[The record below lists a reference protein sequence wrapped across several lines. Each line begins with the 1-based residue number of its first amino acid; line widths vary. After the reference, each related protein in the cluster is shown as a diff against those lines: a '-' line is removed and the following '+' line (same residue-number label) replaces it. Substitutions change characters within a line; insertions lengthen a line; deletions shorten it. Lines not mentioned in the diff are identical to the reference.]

1 MPSAEVTQK
10 EAVVFRN
17 AKTLT
22 ADHYAA
28 SFRNHFGD
36 GAVHRLQKE
45 IGFVGKRLLRL
56 PSTER
61 SSFFDPWFGEENARH
76 LRAVAQSVR
85 GLPQDAAAATA
96 GDATGAAGP
105 RRAPRIVFLQGVMPR
120 SGTNYLQSLLEL
132 HPDVVVNPYGI
143 RELPFLNTVEDARAY
158 EGRFLR
164 LYQRNRESF
173 RDLETFC
180 YMVSG
185 FLRRIEAEFPADK
198 TVVIK
203 SPHTRMM
210 RYFPYL
216 FPAERCLIVLRDGK
230 RAVQSTI
237 DTWPLRFLGRTF
249 ADVCREWSFGTEAA
263 LEAQSRMSADACR
276 LVRFEDAV
284 AAPDGTVRDLM
295 RFLELE
301 EGRYP
306 FERIGDLPIL
316 GSSRA
321 SRSNGEVSW
330 TPVEKP
336 KGFDPSKRPIEWSRK
351 RRTVFD
357 AVAGDMQKKAGYAS

>member
-1 MPSAEVTQK
+1 M
-10 EAVVFRN
+10 FWN
-17 AKTLT
+17 GKTLA
-22 ADHYAA
+22 ADHYAT
-28 SFRNHFGD
+28 SLRHHFGD

-61 SSFFDPWFGEENARH
+61 SAFFDPWFTEENARH
-76 LRAVAQSVR
+76 LRSVARSVR
-85 GLPQDAAAATA
+85 GMAPNAPAPALAS
-96 GDATGAAGP
+96 
-105 RRAPRIVFLQGVMPR
+105 APRIVFLHGVMPR

-132 HPDVVVNPYGI
+132 HPDVLVNPYGI
-143 RELPFLNTVEDARAY
+143 RELPFLNTLEDARTY

-164 LYQRNRESF
+164 LYRRNRESF
-173 RDLETFC
+173 SDLETFC
-180 YMVSG
+180 YMVNG
-185 FLRRIEAEFPADK
+185 FLRRIEAEFPAGK

-216 FPAERCLIVLRDGK
+216 FPAERCLIVLRDGR

-284 AAPDGTVRDLM
+284 AAPDGTARDLM
-295 RFLELE
+295 RFLDLD

-330 TPVEKP
+330 TPVSKP
-336 KGFDPSKRPIEWSRK
+336 EGFDPSKRPIQWSRK

>member
-10 EAVVFRN
+10 EAGVFRN

-22 ADHYAA
+22 ADHYVA
-28 SFRNHFGD
+28 SLRNHFED
-36 GAVHRLQKE
+36 GAVHRIRKE

-76 LRAVAQSVR
+76 LRSVALSVR
-85 GLPQDAAAATA
+85 GLPQDAAV
-96 GDATGAAGP
+96 GGADP
-105 RRAPRIVFLQGVMPR
+105 RHAPRIVFLQGVMPR

-143 RELPFLNTVEDARAY
+143 RELPFLNTLEDARTY

-164 LYQRNRESF
+164 LYRRNRESF

-185 FLRRIEAEFPADK
+185 FLRRIEAEFPAGK

-216 FPAERCLIVLRDGK
+216 FPAERCLIVLRDGR

-284 AAPDGTVRDLM
+284 AAPDGTARDLM

-330 TPVEKP
+330 APVEKP

>member
-1 MPSAEVTQK
+1 M
-10 EAVVFRN
+10 FWN
-17 AKTLT
+17 DKTLT
-22 ADHYAA
+22 ADHYT
-28 SFRNHFGD
+28 SSLRHHFGG

-61 SSFFDPWFGEENARH
+61 SAFFDPWFTEENARH
-76 LRAVAQSVR
+76 LRSVAQSVR
-85 GLPQDAAAATA
+85 GIPSDAPAAASL
-96 GDATGAAGP
+96 
-105 RRAPRIVFLQGVMPR
+105 PRIVFLHGVMPR

-143 RELPFLNTVEDARAY
+143 RELPFLNTVEDARLY

-164 LYQRNRESF
+164 LYRRNRESF
-173 RDLETFC
+173 GDLETFC

-185 FLRRIEAEFPADK
+185 FLRRIEAGFPAGK

-216 FPAERCLIVLRDGK
+216 FPAERCLIVLRDGR

-263 LEAQSRMSADACR
+263 LEAQSRMSTDACR

-284 AAPDGTVRDLM
+284 AAPDGTARDLM
-295 RFLELE
+295 RFLELD

-321 SRSNGEVSW
+321 SRRNGEVSW
-330 TPVEKP
+330 TPVAKP
-336 KGFDPSKRPIEWSRK
+336 EGFDPSKHPIDWSRK
-351 RRTVFD
+351 RRTLFD
-357 AVAGDMQKKAGYAS
+357 AVAGDMQKKAGYAA

>member
-1 MPSAEVTQK
+1 
-10 EAVVFRN
+10 VFWN
-17 AKTLT
+17 EKTLT
-22 ADHYAA
+22 TDHYAA
-28 SFRNHFGD
+28 SLRNHFGD

-61 SSFFDPWFGEENARH
+61 SSFFDPWFAEENARH
-76 LRAVAQSVR
+76 LRSVAQSVR
-85 GLPQDAAAATA
+85 ALPREDGVGVAAAS
-96 GDATGAAGP
+96 
-105 RRAPRIVFLQGVMPR
+105 RHAPRIVFLHGVMPR

-143 RELPFLNTVEDARAY
+143 RELPFLNTLEDARLY
-158 EGRFLR
+158 EERFLR
-164 LYQRNRESF
+164 LYRRNRESF
-173 RDLETFC
+173 SDLEAFC

-185 FLRRIEAEFPADK
+185 FLRRIEAEFSADK

-216 FPAERCLIVLRDGK
+216 FPTERCLIVLRDGK

-263 LEAQSRMSADACR
+263 LEAQSRMSTDACR

-284 AAPDGTVRDLM
+284 AAPDGTARDLM
-295 RFLELE
+295 RFLKLD

-330 TPVEKP
+330 TPVRKP
-336 KGFDPSKRPIEWSRK
+336 EGFDPSKRPIQWSRK

>member
-1 MPSAEVTQK
+1 M
-10 EAVVFRN
+10 FWN

-28 SFRNHFGD
+28 SLRNHFGD

-61 SSFFDPWFGEENARH
+61 SSFFDPWFSEENARH
-76 LRAVAQSVR
+76 LRSVAQAVR
-85 GLPQDAAAATA
+85 GIAPDAA
-96 GDATGAAGP
+96 GAAGATP
-105 RRAPRIVFLQGVMPR
+105 RATPRIVFLHGVMPR

-132 HPDVVVNPYGI
+132 HPDVVVNPYGV
-143 RELPFLNTVEDARAY
+143 RELPFLNTVEDARIY

-173 RDLETFC
+173 SDLETFC

-216 FPAERCLIVLRDGK
+216 FPTERCLIVLRDGK

-284 AAPDGTVRDLM
+284 ASPDGTARDLL
-295 RFLELE
+295 RFLDLNE
-301 EGRYP
+301 ERYP

-316 GSSRA
+316 GSSRV
-321 SRSNGEVSW
+321 SRRDGEVSW
-330 TPVEKP
+330 TPVKKP
-336 KGFDPSKRPIEWSRK
+336 EGFDPSKRQIDWPRK

-357 AVAGDMQKKAGYAS
+357 AVAGDMQKKAGYAA